1 MSNIPAQVD
10 AAVIGSGA
18 SGLAAAV
25 TLAEG
30 GASVLVFEKERALGG
45 SSNFLRGVF
54 AVESELQRERYITY
68 SRDQAFKKIME
79 YSHWRA
85 NPRLVRA
92 IVNES
97 AETIAWLQKQGVEFR
112 DASMFVPD
120 TPPTYH
126 VVKGTGEAMIKALA
140 TRAKEVGV
148 SIIPVTPV
156 NQILKSGNQVT
167 GVIVEKDEEDVQVA
181 TKVVVIA
188 SGGYANNREWIR
200 KYTGFELDVDVT
212 PVGNVHKTGD
222 GIRMAFEVGAADE
235 GLGTMELLR
244 TGFADL
250 ESVGYLGFTVV
261 QPDLWINNDGE
272 RFCDESVTFSD
283 SEMGNASARQN
294 GCTYNIFDSAKLK
307 FLMEKGIDKAM
318 TPELPPGSRLTEL
331 NQEIEV
337 ALTRQSPTVFKANSI
352 KSLAEKAGVNPV
364 TLQATIDEYN
374 EFCDR
379 GHDALFAKDRK
390 YLRPIRV
397 PSFYAVKA
405 HTVFL
410 GTLGGIKINHKTE
423 VLDRQGNIIPG
434 LYAGGYDAGGMY
446 GDSYSIKDSTGL
458 SSGFAINSG
467 RIAGK
472 NALNFLG
479 K

>member
-10 AAVIGSGA
+10 TVVIGSGA

-25 TLAEG
+25 TMAEG
-30 GASVLVFEKERALGG
+30 GAKDIVFEKERALGG

-54 AVESELQRERYITY
+54 AVESELQRERYIMY

-85 NPRLVRA
+85 DPRLVRA

-97 AETIAWLQKQGVEFR
+97 AGTIAWLQKQDVEFLG
-112 DASMFVPD
+112 ASMFVPD
-120 TPPTYH
+120 NPPTYH
-126 VVKGTGEAMIKALA
+126 VVKGTGEAIIKALA
-140 TRAKEVGV
+140 TRAREKGV
-148 SIIPVTPV
+148 SIMPVTPV
-156 NQILKSGNQVT
+156 KQIIKAGNRID
-167 GVIVEKDEEDVQVA
+167 GVIVEQDEEDVSVA
-181 TKVVVIA
+181 AKAVVIA
-188 SGGYANNREWIR
+188 SGGYANNKEWIK

-235 GLGTMELLR
+235 GLGGLELLR
-244 TGFADL
+244 TGFADPG
-250 ESVGYLGFTVV
+250 SSGFLGFTVV
-261 QPDLWINNDGE
+261 QPDLWINSQGE
-272 RFCDESVTFSD
+272 RFCDESITFSD
-283 SEMGNASARQN
+283 TDMGNASARQN
-294 GCTYNIFDSAKLK
+294 GSTYSIFDSAILK
-307 FLMEKGIDKAM
+307 YLMEKGIDKAM
-318 TPELPPGSRLTEL
+318 TPELPPGSRLIEL
-331 NQEIEV
+331 DREIEAV
-337 ALTRQSPTVFKANSI
+337 LPRQSPTVFKADSM
-352 KSLAEKAGVNPV
+352 KSLAEKTGIDPV
-364 TLQATIDEYN
+364 KLQATVDEYN

-379 GHDALFAKDRK
+379 GHDAIFAKDRK

-397 PSFYAVKA
+397 SPFYAVKA

-423 VLDRQGNIIPG
+423 VLDKQGNVIPG
-434 LYAGGYDAGGMY
+434 LYAGGYGAGGMY
-446 GDSYSIKDSTGL
+446 GDSYCIKDSAGL
-458 SSGFAINSG
+458 SSSFAINSG